1 MNMQQIA
8 RGWFVYT
15 MTSSALDLAWV
26 VLSFMAPQ
34 ACFSLWGGVVA
45 DRFRKRRV
53 LMAAQFANCA
63 ATLAMA
69 TVILSGRATFW
80 DFIWFGAFNGAVLA
94 FSMPA
99 RHAFVP
105 ELVPRRLILTAMALN
120 TAGMNFARIL
130 GPALAGFLIA
140 RIAGG
145 DTTSALGVGIVY
157 CAIAAL
163 YFIAAAT
170 VSFVSQPGT
179 PPAREV
185 TSPVAD
191 LIEGLRY
198 VRGNPPVLGLILLS
212 IVPFLFGMP
221 VNTLLPA
228 FNEDVLGGTAED
240 LGLLLSGMGFG
251 AIAGSLMLA
260 AAGDLRRKGIWLIAA
275 SMGWAAATGALGFAS
290 TMAFTV
296 MAVAAFGWLSSW
308 TMALNRGLLQTHAD
322 MRMRGR
328 VMSIDMMSHG
338 LMPLGAIPV
347 GMIADHFGVATA
359 LMTSGVLFLVCVG
372 ALAASAPA
380 VRRIQSGFATA

>member
-15 MTSSALDLAWV
+15 MTASAIDLAWV

-53 LMAAQFANCA
+53 LMAAQLANCA

-69 TVILSGRATFW
+69 TIIVTGRATFW
-80 DFIWFGAFNGAVLA
+80 HFIWFGVFNGTVLA

-105 ELVPRRLILTAMALN
+105 ELVPRRLIFTAMALN

-140 RIAGG
+140 RIASG
-145 DTTSALGVGIVY
+145 DTTSALGVGVVY
-157 CAIAAL
+157 YAIAAL
-163 YFIAAAT
+163 YFMAAAT
-170 VSFVSQPGT
+170 VSFVSQPGA
-179 PPAREV
+179 PHPRELS
-185 TSPVAD
+185 SPLAD
-191 LIEGLRY
+191 LTAGLRY

-228 FNEDVLGGTAED
+228 FNQDVLGGGAED
-240 LGLLLSGMGFG
+240 LGLLLSGMGLG

-275 SMGWAAATGALGFAS
+275 SVGWAAATAALGFTS
-290 TMAFTV
+290 TMTFTV
-296 MAVAAFGWLSSW
+296 VAVAVFGWLSSW
-308 TMALNRGLLQTHAD
+308 TMALNRGLLQSHAD

-338 LMPLGAIPV
+338 LMPLGAIPI
-347 GMIADHFGVATA
+347 GIIADACGVAIA
-359 LMTSGVLFLVCVG
+359 LMASGVLFAVCVG
-372 ALAASAPA
+372 ALAASSPA
-380 VRRIQSGFATA
+380 VRRIDSGFAEA

>member
-15 MTSSALDLAWV
+15 MTSSAIDLAWV

-53 LMAAQFANCA
+53 LMAAQLANCA

-69 TVILSGRATFW
+69 TVIITGRAAFW
-80 DFIWFGAFNGAVLA
+80 DFIWFGAFNGTVLA

-105 ELVPRRLILTAMALN
+105 ELVPRRLIFTAMALN

-140 RIAGG
+140 WIASG
-145 DTTSALGVGIVY
+145 DTASALGVGIVY
-157 CAIAAL
+157 YAIAAL
-163 YFIAAAT
+163 YFMAAAT
-170 VSFVSQPGT
+170 VSFVSQPGA
-179 PPAREV
+179 PHPREIS
-185 TSPVAD
+185 SPLAD
-191 LIEGLRY
+191 LTEGLRY

-228 FNEDVLGGTAED
+228 FNQDVLGGGAED

-260 AAGDLRRKGIWLIAA
+260 AAGDLRRKGVWLIAA
-275 SMGWAAATGALGFAS
+275 SAGWAAATVALGFTS
-290 TMAFTV
+290 TMTLTV
-296 MAVAAFGWLSSW
+296 VAVAVFGWLSSW
-308 TMALNRGLLQTHAD
+308 TMALNRGLLQSHAD

-338 LMPLGAIPV
+338 LMPLGAIPIGV
-347 GMIADHFGVATA
+347 IADAYGVAIA
-359 LMTSGVLFLVCVG
+359 LLASGVLFAVCVG
-372 ALAASAPA
+372 ALAASSPA
-380 VRRIQSGFATA
+380 VRRIDSGFAEA